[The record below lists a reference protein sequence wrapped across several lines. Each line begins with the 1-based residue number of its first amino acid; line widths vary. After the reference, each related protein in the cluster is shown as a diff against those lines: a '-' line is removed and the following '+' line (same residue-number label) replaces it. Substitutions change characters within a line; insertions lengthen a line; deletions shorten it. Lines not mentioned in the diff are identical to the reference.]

1 MACIP
6 HILSPLSH
14 STTLANL
21 INITNFEI
29 HNRTSI
35 IISPNSRPKKKKKKI
50 FAIGNRV
57 GVDTETAVIEIEKR
71 QLQLSKGH
79 PSPYG
84 ATPQED
90 GVNFAINS
98 LNSLSATLCFF
109 TLSDFKNVYSNSIQF
124 QISQLFR
131 VFRFLIFFFFA
142 E

>member
-14 STTLANL
+14 STPLANL
-21 INITNFEI
+21 INKTNFEI
-29 HNRTSI
+29 HSITSI
-35 IISPNSRPKKKKKKI
+35 IISPNSRPKKKKI

-90 GVNFAINS
+90 GVNFAIYS

-124 QISQLFR
+124 QISQNFSE
-131 VFRFLIFFFFA
+131 FLDF
-142 E
+142 

>member
-21 INITNFEI
+21 ISKTNFEI

-35 IISPNSRPKKKKKKI
+35 TISSNSKPKKKNI

-57 GVDTETAVIEIEKR
+57 GVETETSVIEIERR
-71 QLQLSKGH
+71 QLQVSKGY

-90 GVNFAINS
+90 GVNFAIYS
-98 LNSLSATLCFF
+98 LHSISATLCFF
-109 TLSDFKNVYSNSIQF
+109 TLSDFKNVYSKFNSISNF
-124 QISQLFR
+124 SKLFR
-131 VFRFLIFFFFA
+131 VFRFLI
-142 E
+142 